1 MYLLLTFDKNLM
13 TNDQWQMIFFFCMLT
28 YHLNFSSLIDLAK
41 ISSQKLNYHN
51 YTMHYILYVL
61 EIEMHIC

>member
-1 MYLLLTFDKNLM
+1 MYLLLTFDKNCY
-13 TNDQWQMIFFFCMLT
+13 QWQMIFFFFCMLT
-28 YHLNFSSLIDLAK
+28 YHLNFSSLIDLATMA
-41 ISSQKLNYHN
+41 SQKLNYHN

>member
-1 MYLLLTFDKNLM
+1 MTSDK
-13 TNDQWQMIFFFCMLT
+13 WFYFCMLT
-28 YHLNFSSLIDLAK
+28 YHLNFSSLIDLATMA
-41 ISSQKLNYHN
+41 SQKLNYHN